1 MKVFLVLCFMTITF
15 FSQGW
20 GEKHYLV
27 KTKDEGKHGPRPE
40 AGGDYND
47 YGNEDEDVYDD
58 PLNAVDTYDDG
69 DDAYDDD
76 TNDDDNEE
84 ELDVESMIEDNLG
97 EDAVKEYEGLGEEGQ
112 DEAIEKIKDAAES
125 RKAGKNEDF
134 SMKLG
139 ILKQFLESTHGFLG
153 AIIAYL
159 RSVDIP
165 TLRRYTTCS
174 SQINCKRRCRK
185 KCKERYSRS
194 SQRSQKKNRSKKL
207 SIKYR
212 KIRTCKSDCYSNCKG
227 KNYCR

>member
-47 YGNEDEDVYDD
+47 YGNEDED
-58 PLNAVDTYDDG
+58 
-69 DDAYDDD
+69 AYDDD
-76 TNDDDNEE
+76 TNDDDTYNDANEE

-194 SQRSQKKNRSKKL
+194 SQRSQRNRSK
-207 SIKYR
+207 
-212 KIRTCKSDCYSNCKG
+212 
-227 KNYCR
+227 